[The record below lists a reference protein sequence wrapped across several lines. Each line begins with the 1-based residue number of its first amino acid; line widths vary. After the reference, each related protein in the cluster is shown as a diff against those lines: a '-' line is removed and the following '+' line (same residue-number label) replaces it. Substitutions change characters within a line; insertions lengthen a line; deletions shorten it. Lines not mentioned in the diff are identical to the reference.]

1 MIKVTNLIQ
10 NIGKCR
16 DLIKEGYYKKIIAN
30 IYLFEKVY
38 TQVKMNINKYIDN
51 SKHNLDFTY
60 YDLMELSDEIADF
73 IRFFPSR
80 FRAKKFIEGISKNK
94 KIDDKILND
103 FTSNICDLFYM
114 DVKLRECQKILA
126 YCAFTQ
132 WIWEQNNKQS
142 ELDFTIEI
150 TNVIKSFL

>member
-1 MIKVTNLIQ
+1 MKVTNLIQ

-16 DLIKEGYYKKIIAN
+16 DLIKEGNYKKIIAN

-38 TQVKMNINKYIDN
+38 TQVKMNINKYIEN

-73 IRFFPSR
+73 IRLFPSR
-80 FRAKKFIEGISKNK
+80 FRTKKFIEGISKNK

-103 FTSNICDLFYM
+103 FTSDICDLFYI

-142 ELDFTIEI
+142 KLDFTIEI